1 MQSFSNGWPAAV
13 LIAPLLLAAA
23 AYSAPEPGSVRLTAP
38 EMRAGGYRFVV
49 EQVNQA
55 QNFTQEYPEP
65 SHEMVTGQQTVQVY
79 LAVYPHA
86 NVPVRRIDG
95 LDSKILA
102 FWQSRPI
109 AFRSYPPEDS
119 TPLVT
124 GAWRTVLQ
132 ASEMETSVARLGK
145 LQG

>member
-55 QNFTQEYPEP
+55 QNFTQEYPAP

-79 LAVYPHA
+79 LAVYPPA
-86 NVPVRRIDG
+86 NVPVRRLAG

-102 FWQSRPI
+102 FWQCRPI
-109 AFRSYPPEDS
+109 AFRSYPSEDS
-119 TPLVT
+119 TQHET
-124 GAWRTVLQ
+124 KTKHTKQQ

-145 LQG
+145 LQ